1 MEAILILTSFPEEK
15 EALRLA
21 KQLIDQHTAACVH
34 IGSPLTSIYHWKGKT
49 ETVAE
54 VPVVIKTLSAHYT
67 EIEQTIKAMHPYE
80 LPEIIAVPIIKGL
93 PAYLQWIADETVH

>member
-15 EALRLA
+15 GALRLA
-21 KQLIDQHTAACVH
+21 KQLIDQHKAACVH
-34 IGSPLTSIYHWKGKT
+34 IGSQLTSIYHWKGKT
-49 ETVAE
+49 ETATE
-54 VPVVIKTLSAHYT
+54 VPVVIKTLSTHYAAV
-67 EIEQTIKAMHPYE
+67 EQTIKALHPYE